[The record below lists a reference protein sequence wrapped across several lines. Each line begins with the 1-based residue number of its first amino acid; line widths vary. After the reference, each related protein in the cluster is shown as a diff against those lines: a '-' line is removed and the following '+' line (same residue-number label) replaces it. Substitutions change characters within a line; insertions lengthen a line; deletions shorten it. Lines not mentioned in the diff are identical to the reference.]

1 MTKQKRIFVS
11 YRRDDDGAYL
21 VPELN
26 RKLTSRY
33 GTDSVFYDIDNIPLG
48 VDFREHLSTA
58 ISSASIVLVVIGD
71 RWAGYDA
78 QTGLRRI
85 DREDDFVRIEVEAAL
100 NRAIPVVPVLVGKAT
115 MPCEKELPASIAELA
130 YRNAAEV
137 RTGKDYELHMAEL
150 LRGLDAIMG
159 AADKSVVSP
168 PAEDEVVSPVITHPP
183 ATQSDP
189 TSSGQLL
196 QDFWTQL
203 VQHLAIHAPRIR
215 PMKPSAKNYLNTQL
229 SRKGF
234 GLRATATVRSQRLGV
249 DLYIE
254 LPEAKQHFAQL
265 LAQKAEIESKL
276 GFDLDW
282 QEMPGVMSVRIATYY
297 SDAPLDDKGRWPEY
311 LNWLADRML
320 KMESVFGPLVQLLP

>member
-1 MTKQKRIFVS
+1 MTKQKKIFVS

-26 RKLTSRY
+26 RKLTNRY

-58 ISSASIVLVVIGD
+58 ISSATIVLVVIGD

-85 DREDDFVRIEVEAAL
+85 NLEDDFVRIEVEAAL
-100 NRAIPVVPVLVGKAT
+100 NRGIPVVPVLVGKAT
-115 MPCEKELPASIAELA
+115 MPCEKELPESIAKLA

-168 PAEDEVVSPVITHPP
+168 PVEDGHGEPLRSISAVESTPVEPSKSIDSPQTDPRSKTRFLHPDGSVVFLEHRQVWVGYAEGRIVCTKKSAEKVV
-183 ATQSDP
+183 
-189 TSSGQLL
+189 
-196 QDFWTQL
+196 DFL
-203 VQHLAIHAPRIR
+203 HE
-215 PMKPSAKNYLNTQL
+215 K
-229 SRKGF
+229 F
-234 GLRATATVRSQRLGV
+234 GLEGAIVENGSDTDEQ
-249 DLYIE
+249 
-254 LPEAKQHFAQL
+254 
-265 LAQKAEIESKL
+265 SK
-276 GFDLDW
+276 
-282 QEMPGVMSVRIATYY
+282 
-297 SDAPLDDKGRWPEY
+297 
-311 LNWLADRML
+311 
-320 KMESVFGPLVQLLP
+320 